1 LPDEIGWQLDTL
13 TSEVGKTNA
22 LMRAMLRVLLEGE
35 EMSATRKIEILD
47 SAGLRPLE
55 IANILGMKPQ
65 TVSTLKLRTKKRG

>member
-1 LPDEIGWQLDTL
+1 MPDEIGWQLDTL